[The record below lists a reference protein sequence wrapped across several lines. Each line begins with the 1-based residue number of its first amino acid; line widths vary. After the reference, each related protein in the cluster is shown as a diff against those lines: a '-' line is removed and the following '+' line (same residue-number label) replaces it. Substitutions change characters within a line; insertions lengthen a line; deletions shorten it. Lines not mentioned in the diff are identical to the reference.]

1 MDKAWNVF
9 DNAIS
14 PIDFRGD
21 GGVSRVMGSAEY
33 IAIEVLVSK
42 IVRSVLKME
51 NRGIMDLAFIHL
63 LSIPFLGGLSAPFG
77 PITALAQGNQGY
89 TQALTDGAKG
99 IPAVLVA
106 QWIIATSSKG
116 FHVPWFNMKDVLITA
131 GSKTL
136 SRPIVRALWGILGQ
150 LSAQQ
155 GFDVIDALV
164 NRQVA
169 VSSIRRTG

>member
-106 QWIIATSSKG
+106 QWIIATSNRG
-116 FHVPWFNMKDVLITA
+116 FHVPWFSMKDLLITA
-131 GSKTL
+131 GSKAI
-136 SRPIVRALWGILGQ
+136 SRPLVFSVYDKIGGLADPL
-150 LSAQQ
+150 A
-155 GFDVIDALV
+155 VIDELV
-164 NRQVA
+164 QRQVA
-169 VSSIRRTG
+169 ASNLSTK